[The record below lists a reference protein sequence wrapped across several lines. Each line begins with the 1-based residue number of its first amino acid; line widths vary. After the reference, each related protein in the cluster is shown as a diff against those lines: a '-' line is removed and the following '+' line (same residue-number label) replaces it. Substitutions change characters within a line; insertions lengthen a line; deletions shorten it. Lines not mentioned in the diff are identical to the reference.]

1 MSPRGHVFALVAVV
15 LLLTSSVGTV
25 VAVPD
30 ARLTVS
36 DAAVLPETPVVGE
49 QVVVSVSIAN
59 SVASPDAARIDEV
72 RLSDPVDD
80 LDVRARTLGS
90 LSPGDSVTVP
100 VALTFETAGARTL
113 SLTVLGTDED
123 GDRVRVERPV
133 PIAVEDAPPLVDVAV
148 SDAVVDSETRIQV
161 SLSNPTTADIRNIVV
176 SVDSF
181 DGEALVGTA
190 SVATLPDGATE
201 VRNLTVVPAASGD
214 LPVALRVNYTTASGT
229 EKSFV
234 TETRAQVGEFSD
246 DVQLSLRPIRE
257 DDGATTDA
265 STLASLL
272 GGGAAGVAFGGGGG
286 VTDGADES
294 TTEDVAGFEV
304 VVTNFGSA
312 PVSDVVVET
321 EWSNGTLPRLS
332 IPGPIEPG
340 ASAAATVDLSEVR
353 TAGPLSMTA
362 SYRVG
367 VASGTSTTTLD
378 YRPAVADVA
387 VTDLDVTVEDGEL
400 RIVGNI
406 VNRGLGEASGV
417 VVELVEGES
426 VAPQYPQRD
435 YFVGRVTPSDFAPF
449 ELTGLVSEEAT
460 DVTVR
465 TRYTIGGVEVVHDH
479 VVDLPE
485 DEQDGGFAV
494 GSLGNV
500 GTVAGSEQHAAVSRI
515 DPATRGVALAVF
527 VTLLAL
533 PVAAALRIRR
543 ETG

>member
-1 MSPRGHVFALVAVV
+1 MSFRGHVLVLAAVV

-36 DAAVLPETPVVGE
+36 DATVSPETPVVGE

-80 LDVRARTLGS
+80 LDVRAQTVGS

-123 GDRVRVERPV
+123 GDRVRVERPI
-133 PIAVEDAPPLVDVAV
+133 PIAVEDAPPLVGVAV

-176 SVDSF
+176 SVEAV
-181 DGEALVGTA
+181 DGEVLVGTA
-190 SVATLPDGATE
+190 SVATLPEGATE

-214 LPVALRVNYTTASGT
+214 LPLALRVNYTTASGT
-229 EKSFV
+229 EKLLI
-234 TETRAQVGEFSD
+234 TETQAQVVEFSD

-272 GGGAAGVAFGGGGG
+272 GGGAAGVAFGGGG

-321 EWSNGTLPRLS
+321 AWSNGTLPRLS

-340 ASAAATVDLSEVR
+340 ASTAATVDLSDIR

-378 YRPAVADVA
+378 YRPAVPDVS

-400 RIVGNI
+400 RIVGNV
-406 VNRGLGEASGV
+406 VNRGLGDASGV
-417 VVELVEGES
+417 VVELVEEES

-435 YFVGRVTPSDFAPF
+435 YFVGRVAPSDFAPF
-449 ELTGLVSEEAT
+449 ELTGLVSENAT

-465 TRYTIGGVEVVHDH
+465 TQYTIDGVEVVRDH

-485 DEQDGGFAV
+485 TEQDGGFTV
-494 GSLGNV
+494 GSLGGGGEV
-500 GTVAGSEQHAAVSRI
+500 TGFEQHASGPRLN
-515 DPATRGVALAVF
+515 PATRGVAVVVF
-527 VTLLAL
+527 LTLLAL

-543 ETG
+543 ETR